1 MAAFRNGRAVRKP
14 WFVLLTLLAFG
25 LAVGTGTFLWQA
37 VQTSSVLAVQARIEA
52 LQPVLTMSRVLVIGL
67 AALAWPPAV
76 QALHRWG
83 RIDRAGAARMR
94 SLRWRAVTWLV
105 VLELMLGQDLP
116 GRFLGAL
123 QGTGA

>member
-1 MAAFRNGRAVRKP
+1 M
-14 WFVLLTLLAFG
+14 
-25 LAVGTGTFLWQA
+25 
-37 VQTSSVLAVQARIEA
+37 LAVQARIEA